1 MAQELGRDENWQ
13 IEQVQEFAELAKGYL
28 AKV

>member
-1 MAQELGRDENWQ
+1 LGRDENWQ
-13 IEQVQEFAELAKGYL
+13 IEPVQEFAELAKGYL